1 MDMDWIGQEL
11 IDFCKL
17 PVEVSDDCGPA
28 RLRGLPLD
36 LLGLAVVQSNK
47 ELDKDK
53 EDKEEEKELVKE
65 EERRLGTL
73 GWAGTA
79 ILAQP
84 PSRPPSPP
92 HPTTPP
98 DFYLFLPPGFFRNL
112 FFVPR
117 FLQHVLFFKLLQLPA
132 ALLFLVPDFLSGFLV
147 NIFFNRFL
155 DPIQYAFTFLP
166 ASHVYFL
173 TFLDF

>member
-53 EDKEEEKELVKE
+53 EDKEEKELAEE

-98 DFYLFLPPGFFRNL
+98 DFYLFLLPGLFSQPFFL
-112 FFVPR
+112 PKIFATCFVFQVAATACCTPISSPR
-117 FLQHVLFFKLLQLPA
+117 FPLW
-132 ALLFLVPDFLSGFLV
+132 
-147 NIFFNRFL
+147 IFGE
-155 DPIQYAFTFLP
+155 
-166 ASHVYFL
+166 YFL
-173 TFLDF
+173 

>member
-1 MDMDWIGQEL
+1 M
-11 IDFCKL
+11 
-17 PVEVSDDCGPA
+17 SDDCGPA

-53 EDKEEEKELVKE
+53 EDKEEKELAEE

-98 DFYLFLPPGFFRNL
+98 DFYLFLLPGLFFATFFSSQDFGNL
-112 FFVPR
+112 FCFSSCCNC
-117 FLQHVLFFKLLQLPA
+117 L
-132 ALLFLVPDFLSGFLV
+132 LLFLVPDFLSGFLV

-155 DPIQYAFTFLP
+155 DPVQYAFTFLP
-166 ASHVYFL
+166 ALSIS
-173 TFLDF
+173 

>member
-1 MDMDWIGQEL
+1 MDWIGQEL

-28 RLRGLPLD
+28 RLRGLLLD
-36 LLGLAVVQSNK
+36 LLGLAVVHSNK

-53 EDKEEEKELVKE
+53 EEKELVEE

-92 HPTTPP
+92 RPTTHRTFTFSCPA
-98 DFYLFLPPGFFRNL
+98 GFFFATFFSSQDFCNL
-112 FFVPR
+112 FCFSSC
-117 FLQHVLFFKLLQLPA
+117 FNCLLH
-132 ALLFLVPDFLSGFLV
+132 S
-147 NIFFNRFL
+147 
-155 DPIQYAFTFLP
+155 
-166 ASHVYFL
+166 YF
-173 TFLDF
+173 

>member
-1 MDMDWIGQEL
+1 MLKCGVFVKNGFGQELDNHCMDMDWIGQEL

-53 EDKEEEKELVKE
+53 EEQEVVVEE

-92 HPTTPP
+92 RPTTHPTFTFSCPA
-98 DFYLFLPPGFFRNL
+98 GFFFATFFSSQDFCNL
-112 FFVPR
+112 FCFSSC
-117 FLQHVLFFKLLQLPA
+117 FNCLLH
-132 ALLFLVPDFLSGFLV
+132 F
-147 NIFFNRFL
+147 
-155 DPIQYAFTFLP
+155 
-166 ASHVYFL
+166 YF
-173 TFLDF
+173 

>member
-1 MDMDWIGQEL
+1 MDWIGQES

-53 EDKEEEKELVKE
+53 EDKEDKEEKELAEE
-65 EERRLGTL
+65 EERRLGAL

-84 PSRPPSPP
+84 PSRPPSPR
-92 HPTTPP
+92 PTTPP
-98 DFYLFLPPGFFRNL
+98 DFYLFLLPGL
-112 FFVPR
+112 FFATFFLPKIFATCFVFQAAATACCTPISGPR
-117 FLQHVLFFKLLQLPA
+117 FPVW
-132 ALLFLVPDFLSGFLV
+132 
-147 NIFFNRFL
+147 IFGE
-155 DPIQYAFTFLP
+155 
-166 ASHVYFL
+166 YFL
-173 TFLDF
+173 

>member
-11 IDFCKL
+11 IDLCKL

-53 EDKEEEKELVKE
+53 EDKEEKELAEE

-98 DFYLFLPPGFFRNL
+98 DFYLFLLPGLFFRNL
-112 FFVPR
+112 FF
-117 FLQHVLFFKLLQLPA
+117 LPKIFATCFVFQVA
-132 ALLFLVPDFLSGFLV
+132 ATV
-147 NIFFNRFL
+147 
-155 DPIQYAFTFLP
+155 
-166 ASHVYFL
+166 
-173 TFLDF
+173 

>member
-1 MDMDWIGQEL
+1 MDWIGQEL

-36 LLGLAVVQSNK
+36 LLGLAVVHSNK

-53 EDKEEEKELVKE
+53 EEKELVEE

-92 HPTTPP
+92 RPTTHPTFTFSCPAGFFSQP
-98 DFYLFLPPGFFRNL
+98 FFLPKIFATC
-112 FFVPR
+112 FV
-117 FLQHVLFFKLLQLPA
+117 FKLLQLPA
-132 ALLFLVPDFLSGFLV
+132 ALLFLVSEFLSGFLV
-147 NIFFNRFL
+147 NISCNRFL

-166 ASHVYFL
+166 AMS
-173 TFLDF
+173 

>member
-1 MDMDWIGQEL
+1 M
-11 IDFCKL
+11 
-17 PVEVSDDCGPA
+17 SDDCGPA

-53 EDKEEEKELVKE
+53 EDKEDKEEKELAEE

-98 DFYLFLPPGFFRNL
+98 DFYLFLLPGL
-112 FFVPR
+112 FFATFFYFVGIEKEHLEIALYQNR
-117 FLQHVLFFKLLQLPA
+117 NILNSNQIFLCKIEY
-132 ALLFLVPDFLSGFLV
+132 S
-147 NIFFNRFL
+147 IFF
-155 DPIQYAFTFLP
+155 
-166 ASHVYFL
+166 L
-173 TFLDF
+173 TN

>member
-17 PVEVSDDCGPA
+17 PVEVSDDRGPA

-53 EDKEEEKELVKE
+53 EDKEEKELAEE

-92 HPTTPP
+92 RPTTPP
-98 DFYLFLPPGFFRNL
+98 DFYLFLLPGL
-112 FFVPR
+112 FFATFFLPKIFATCFVFQAAATAWFTPISGPR
-117 FLQHVLFFKLLQLPA
+117 FPVW
-132 ALLFLVPDFLSGFLV
+132 
-147 NIFFNRFL
+147 IFGE
-155 DPIQYAFTFLP
+155 
-166 ASHVYFL
+166 YFL
-173 TFLDF
+173 

>member
-1 MDMDWIGQEL
+1 M
-11 IDFCKL
+11 
-17 PVEVSDDCGPA
+17 SDDCGPA

-53 EDKEEEKELVKE
+53 EDKEDKEEKELAEE

-98 DFYLFLPPGFFRNL
+98 DFYLFLLPGLFFATF

-117 FLQHVLFFKLLQLPA
+117 FLQPVLFFKLPQLPA
-132 ALLFLVPDFLSGFLV
+132 ALLFLVPHFLSGFFV

-155 DPIQYAFTFLP
+155 DPVQYAFTFLP
-166 ASHVYFL
+166 ALSIS
-173 TFLDF
+173 

>member
-1 MDMDWIGQEL
+1 MLKCGVFVKNGFGQELDNHCMDMDWIGQEL

-36 LLGLAVVQSNK
+36 LLGLAVVHSNK

-53 EDKEEEKELVKE
+53 EEKEVVEE

-92 HPTTPP
+92 RPTTHRT
-98 DFYLFLPPGFFRNL
+98 FTFSCLPGFFFRNL
-112 FFVPR
+112 FFFPR
-117 FLQHVLFFKLLQLPA
+117 FLQPVLFFKLLQLPA
-132 ALLFLVPDFLSGFLV
+132 ALLFLVPDFLSGF
-147 NIFFNRFL
+147 FGE
-155 DPIQYAFTFLP
+155 
-166 ASHVYFL
+166 YFL
-173 TFLDF
+173 

>member
-1 MDMDWIGQEL
+1 MLKCGVFVKNGFGQELDNHCMDMDWIGQEL

-36 LLGLAVVQSNK
+36 LLGLAVVHSNK

-53 EDKEEEKELVKE
+53 EEKEVVEE

-92 HPTTPP
+92 RPTTHRTFTFSCPA
-98 DFYLFLPPGFFRNL
+98 GFFSQP
-112 FFVPR
+112 FFPPKICATCFFLQVAATACCTPISSPR
-117 FLQHVLFFKLLQLPA
+117 FPFW
-132 ALLFLVPDFLSGFLV
+132 
-147 NIFFNRFL
+147 IFGE
-155 DPIQYAFTFLP
+155 
-166 ASHVYFL
+166 YFL
-173 TFLDF
+173 

>member
-1 MDMDWIGQEL
+1 MLKCGVFVKNGFGQELDNHCMDMDWIGQEL

-36 LLGLAVVQSNK
+36 LLGLAVVHSNK

-53 EDKEEEKELVKE
+53 EEKEVVEE

-92 HPTTPP
+92 RPTTHRTFTFSCLSGVFLQP
-98 DFYLFLPPGFFRNL
+98 FFLPKIFATC
-112 FFVPR
+112 
-117 FLQHVLFFKLLQLPA
+117 FLFKLLHLPA
-132 ALLFLVPDFLSGFLV
+132 ALLFLVPDFLSGFFV
-147 NIFFNRFL
+147 
-155 DPIQYAFTFLP
+155 D
-166 ASHVYFL
+166 YFL
-173 TFLDF
+173 